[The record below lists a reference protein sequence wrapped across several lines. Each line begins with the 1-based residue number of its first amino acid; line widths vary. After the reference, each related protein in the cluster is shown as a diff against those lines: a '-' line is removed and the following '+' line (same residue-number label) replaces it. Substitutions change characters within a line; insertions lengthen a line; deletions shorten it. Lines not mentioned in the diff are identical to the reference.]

1 MSISIHIPFYNPNP
15 EKKEGYRNLRRFDYL
30 EENVINLKTLSIK
43 NDIFIHTHNDF
54 LDDKN
59 LNAKIIKHK
68 ISDSDLNKGY
78 LTWKCRSLMEEQKND
93 YEYFTYLEHDI
104 KFSEVNLQYWLKYQD
119 LLDHNFKKGDTEG
132 LVNYALSITNVNMAV
147 LIIETK
153 ERIKFSFRSTGKF
166 SVNEFAKKYFN
177 GGGHINA
184 AGGINGH
191 TFEIVVADVKDQS
204 SDSVLNAIEKLLNEK
219 DINQVMT
226 GYASLSNFEL
236 PFILLN
242 INEHKSPI
250 APAP

>member
-59 LNAKIIKHK
+59 LNAKIIKHQ

-104 KFSEVNLQYWLKYQD
+104 KFSEVNLQYWL
-119 LLDHNFKKGDTEG
+119 
-132 LVNYALSITNVNMAV
+132 
-147 LIIETK
+147 
-153 ERIKFSFRSTGKF
+153 
-166 SVNEFAKKYFN
+166 
-177 GGGHINA
+177 
-184 AGGINGH
+184 
-191 TFEIVVADVKDQS
+191 
-204 SDSVLNAIEKLLNEK
+204 
-219 DINQVMT
+219 
-226 GYASLSNFEL
+226 
-236 PFILLN
+236 
-242 INEHKSPI
+242 
-250 APAP
+250 